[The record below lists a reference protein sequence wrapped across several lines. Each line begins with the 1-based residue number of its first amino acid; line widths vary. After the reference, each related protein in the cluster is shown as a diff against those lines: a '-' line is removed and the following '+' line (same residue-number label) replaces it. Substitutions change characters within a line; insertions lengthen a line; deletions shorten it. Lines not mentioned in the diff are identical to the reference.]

1 MPNSELY
8 TSTMDASTNSS
19 RPQHLRAPI
28 PAKPPPCRGSGYA
41 ADPVDGE
48 AILVEQVRHLAHEVD
63 QVRRR
68 EVRIEVF
75 PGNPILV
82 EGEEPRVLDPLVEVV
97 VDVALLPRG
106 RLDQRFECGAKFLR
120 LSFCRTHIRHDCQK
134 TAVLV
139 GGCGHRILFSM
150 TIENSSATLVC
161 MTAPRKHPL
170 EMTLPSQT
178 ALEMAEAAAAWLGSL
193 NDEQRATAHGVV
205 PAHDGNA
212 DAERRRWF
220 YTPTDHGGLTMHQ
233 QAPAQQR
240 AAMQLVATGLS
251 LAGYV
256 TVATT
261 MGLENVLDRMEG
273 FVARFDRERGRDPG
287 LYYLRV
293 FGVPGGDEP
302 WGWRFGGHHVS
313 LNN

>member
-1 MPNSELY
+1 MCPTLTFGIALQPLSRVLPPLARCSRIALLLNAIPPYYNLRFTKHAAFHQVSATLFGGAPRRFEVVDMTAGSSGDRSHAAGRRRRACPCGAACAPRLVV
-8 TSTMDASTNSS
+8 ALVGGQPRRS
-19 RPQHLRAPI
+19 RPDRCVSPCPPASCTPRRWTPAPTHRGRNILRAPI

-48 AILVEQVRHLAHEVD
+48 AILVEQVGHLAHEVD

-150 TIENSSATLVC
+150 TIEKLVGH
-161 MTAPRKHPL
+161 TSPHD
-170 EMTLPSQT
+170 S
-178 ALEMAEAAAAWLGSL
+178 
-193 NDEQRATAHGVV
+193 N
-205 PAHDGNA
+205 PASIHS
-212 DAERRRWF
+212 
-220 YTPTDHGGLTMHQ
+220 T
-233 QAPAQQR
+233 
-240 AAMQLVATGLS
+240 
-251 LAGYV
+251 
-256 TVATT
+256 
-261 MGLENVLDRMEG
+261 
-273 FVARFDRERGRDPG
+273 
-287 LYYLRV
+287 
-293 FGVPGGDEP
+293 
-302 WGWRFGGHHVS
+302 
-313 LNN
+313 